1 MTKTPGARTSR
12 GTGRD
17 FGGQRWLYGGQ
28 RRSDGGAEPPKPG
41 GRLEGTDPES
51 GFAHAE
57 FGVLALGQGGRGWW
71 SRIFPWWGWRGVP
84 VTSGGR
90 RASGPPARTSWN
102 EDRTRARRRRRI
114 NVTSATASAESDRYV
129 DWHPDSAGDH
139 RGAEPPPV

>member
-28 RRSDGGAEPPKPG
+28 RRSDGGAEPPKPD

-51 GFAHAE
+51 RFAHAE

-71 SRIFPWWGWRGVP
+71 SRMFPWWGWRGVP

-90 RASGPPARTSWN
+90 RASRSTL
-102 EDRTRARRRRRI
+102 RRRRRQPG
-114 NVTSATASAESDRYV
+114 VTGTSTRV
-129 DWHPDSAGDH
+129 LLNAG
-139 RGAEPPPV
+139 